1 MTTHNEALL
10 EAYASCPSSS
20 RIFYTLEIWQSSFA
34 QAARVVANVGD
45 DMVFGIEQGA
55 PRDAGAMVSF
65 LACPFQAA
73 YPEQR
78 EGQPPSTKITID
90 NVSRELVPLIRT
102 ALGVRQYIDVL
113 YREYLS
119 SDLTEP
125 AYGPVE
131 FRIARGADD
140 GDVAHWHGHG
150 QESAEQA
157 FPALD
162 QKLRLRPVS
171 EPVADMTRSE
181 SSASLIGEP
190 WAWQSRNCWD
200 FACHVAA
207 GAVRPRAAACRRA
220 VRSVKALDPERDR
233 AASRARRLA
242 RGALWAVRPGG
253 CRRRRAGA
261 DGASAISRAYRRLA
275 QAGGARHPLQR
286 TAWCL
291 LRNASWPFVSRA
303 GKG

>member
-1 MTTHNEALL
+1 MATHNEALL
-10 EAYASCPSSS
+10 EAYASCPPSS

-55 PRDAGAMVSF
+55 PRDAGAMVTF

-131 FRIARGADD
+131 FELREVQMTGTSLTGTVMVKNLQNKR
-140 GDVAHWHGHG
+140 
-150 QESAEQA
+150 
-157 FPALD
+157 FP
-162 QKLRLRPVS
+162 RLTKNYDYIQFP
-171 EPVADMTRSE
+171 
-181 SSASLIGEP
+181 SLLP
-190 WAWQSRNCWD
+190 
-200 FACHVAA
+200 
-207 GAVRPRAAACRRA
+207 
-220 VRSVKALDPERDR
+220 
-233 AASRARRLA
+233 
-242 RGALWAVRPGG
+242 
-253 CRRRRAGA
+253 
-261 DGASAISRAYRRLA
+261 
-275 QAGGARHPLQR
+275 
-286 TAWCL
+286 T
-291 LRNASWPFVSRA
+291 
-303 GKG
+303 